1 MPTLVISQIT
11 IRERI
16 EISGAQSMISAVTTA
31 TLPTLRFEYTT
42 CCLFNPTTLYVNSP
56 LGLLTAQGTGGAVLS
71 IPNAP
76 GGLYSITLR
85 EEVGYLTNVGLEAK
99 EKIFLDT
106 TLMRSGTYQKVGGP
120 GYVYWTIPPYQ
131 TPVKIKIALASNE
144 LAPLGDIDNKQNPDR
159 SDTLRPMVID
169 YTNAK
174 TTPMNVMV
182 SYHDGTPV
190 RNYRLTFQSFGKDT
204 TGGHLHQTKR
214 PGGRF
219 WTALRE
225 TVYVMQQRTDTAGK
239 VETRYFC
246 SGFGGKDSIN
256 VRGTQPTDTATALVS
271 LRIMDLEE
279 LTAGTHYELIGETD
293 PHPRNHFGTK
303 KTISKLKALADT
315 AYARLA
321 WTLRYNDISLVN
333 GGPFDCDASHIWNT
347 PHQNHRQGVSVD
359 LDDVAT
365 TGSGNKVIT
374 KKKLTEW
381 IEIIQ
386 GSDHLSFIDEGS
398 HFHVTVK

>member
-1 MPTLVISQIT
+1 MPAIIFSQIT

-16 EISGAQSMISAVTTA
+16 EISGAQSKISAVTTA
-31 TLPTLRFEYTT
+31 ASPTLRFEYTT

-56 LGLLTAQGTGGAVLS
+56 LGLLTAQGTGGAVLT

-106 TLMRSGTYQKVGGP
+106 TLMRSGTYQKIGGP

-131 TPVKIKIALASNE
+131 TPVKLKIALASND
-144 LAPLGDIDNKQNPDR
+144 LAPLGDTDNKKNPDR

-169 YTNAK
+169 FSKTK
-174 TTPMNVMV
+174 TTPMNVFA
-182 SYHDGTPV
+182 SYLDGTPI
-190 RNYRLTFQSFGKDT
+190 RNYLLTFRAYGKDT
-204 TGGHLHQTKR
+204 TGGHKHTGSR

-219 WTALRE
+219 LTTLKD
-225 TVYVMQQRTDTAGK
+225 TVSVMQQRTDTLGK
-239 VETRYFC
+239 VQTTYFC
-246 SGFGGKDSIN
+246 SGFGGRDSIY
-256 VRGTQPTDTATALVS
+256 VRGALSTDTATALVS
-271 LRIMDLEE
+271 VRVMDLEE
-279 LTAGTHYELIGETD
+279 LTAGSHYDLIGETD
-293 PHPRNHFGTK
+293 QHPRNHFGTK
-303 KTISKLKALADT
+303 KTISKLKVLADT
-315 AYARLA
+315 AYARSA

-359 LDDVAT
+359 LDDLAK
-365 TGSGNKVIT
+365 TGSGNKAIT